1 MGTLRNSSASP
12 QNERE
17 RERDLRDT
25 NRREDGGEVL
35 IGFWAGEHPGGLP
48 VGLPGEENTA
58 RKSGP
63 LDAAG
68 CSRSRP
74 VLKAAA

>member
-1 MGTLRNSSASP
+1 M
-12 QNERE
+12 
-17 RERDLRDT
+17 
-25 NRREDGGEVL
+25 
-35 IGFWAGEHPGGLP
+35 GFWAGEHPGRVP
-48 VGLPGEENTA
+48 VGRPGEANTA

-74 VLKAAA
+74 VLTAAE